1 MVVESPSKT
10 KKLASFL
17 GKDYEVL
24 SSVGHVRDLPKSGLG
39 VDVENNFEPEYVISP
54 DKKDVVRDL
63 KKSAKDADAIYLAT
77 DLDREGEAIA
87 WHVAYLMNNEKYP
100 EDSNVKDANYQVA
113 TKVKNK
119 KGENPKVYRVTFNSI
134 TKDAVLKG
142 FKNPRKLDTN
152 LIDAQQGRRILDR
165 LVGYKL
171 SPLLWE
177 KIRYG
182 LSAGRVQSVAVRL
195 IVEREREIKGFNKL
209 PYYEIFADFLK
220 EDASRGSASI
230 ATQSKNQ
237 LLTKLVKIND
247 ESIYQKQ
254 KFKLFPRQA
263 GTGASEYT
271 ASKTTIDSEEEAKKA
286 IDNIKNAEFAV
297 SQVESKDIKSHPSPP
312 FATATLQQAASSN
325 LGYSPARTMQLA
337 QKLYEGGYITYM
349 RTDSININP
358 DTVKDIRKFIRSAYG
373 ENYMLAHE
381 RYFKGKKGARTQEA
395 HEGIRPTDVT
405 IRAEELPKAVN
416 PQLRKVYE
424 LIWRRT
430 IASQMAP
437 AIFGNTKAS
446 IENPKGSEKYTF
458 EAKGSVVKF
467 DGYLKVYSNKKKDE
481 ILPEIKEGDAVKL
494 SEVREESKE
503 MAPPPRYNESSLV
516 RELESFNIGRP
527 STYASIIS
535 TIQTR
540 GYVKKIEKSLY
551 PTDTGMVVND
561 LLAEHFPQIVDV
573 DFTAEMEEGLD
584 EVADGQLDW
593 HRLLADFYKP
603 FETLVAAKRKEIKKD
618 DVVIIEK
625 TDEVCPE
632 CGKGHLI
639 VKLGKFGKF
648 LSCDQYPDCKYA
660 RPIETEE
667 TAAQQSENEEAGVSE
682 EIPNLNE
689 KCPECGGQLT
699 IKEGRFGKFIACENY
714 PKCKFTK
721 AILKKAGMKCPKCGA
736 TEGGEVVMK
745 RTKKQKMFY
754 GCSRYPACDYASWT
768 KPVVGEDGLAVGEE
782 NSVKK
787 STPAKK

>member
-1 MVVESPSKT
+1 MRNVVVVESPSKT
-10 KKLASFL
+10 KKLAAFL

-24 SSVGHVRDLPKSGLG
+24 SSVGHIRDLPKSGLG
-39 VDVENNFEPEYVISP
+39 VDVENNFEPEYVLSP
-54 DKKDVVRDL
+54 DKKDVIRDL

-100 EDSNVKDANYQVA
+100 VDAEDKNANYQVA
-113 TKVKNK
+113 SKVKNK
-119 KGENPKVYRVTFNSI
+119 EGKSPKVYRVTFNSI
-134 TKDAVLKG
+134 TKEAVLEG
-142 FKNPRKLDTN
+142 FKGPRKLDVN

-195 IVEREREIKGFNKL
+195 IVEREREIKDFKKL
-209 PYYEIFADFLK
+209 PYYEIFGDFK
-220 EDASRGSASI
+220 KGTDA
-230 ATQSKNQ
+230 
-237 LLTKLVKIND
+237 LLTKLIKID
-247 ESIYQKQ
+247 DKSIYEKE
-254 KFKLFPRQA
+254 KFKLFA
-263 GTGASEYT
+263 GDYT
-271 ASKTTIDSEEEAKKA
+271 ASKTSLDEETKVKKA
-286 IDNIKNAEFAV
+286 LEEIKRGDFAV
-297 SQVESKDIKSHPSPP
+297 TQVESKDIKSHPSPP

-325 LGYSPARTMQLA
+325 LGYSPARTMQMA

-349 RTDSININP
+349 RTDSINLSAG
-358 DTVKDIRKFIRSAYG
+358 TVSDIRKFIKKSYG
-373 ENYMLAHE
+373 DNYMLAHE
-381 RYFKGKKGARTQEA
+381 RHFKARKDARTQEA
-395 HEGIRPTDVT
+395 HEGIRPTDVGV
-405 IRAEELPKAVN
+405 RAEELPKSVN
-416 PQLRKVYE
+416 PQQRKLYE

-437 AIFGNTKAS
+437 AVFGNTKAH
-446 IENPKGSEKYTF
+446 IENAKGDSRYTF

-467 DGYLKVYSNKKKDE
+467 DGYLKVYSDKKKDE
-481 ILPEIKEGDAVKL
+481 ILPPIKEGDVVKL
-494 SEVREESKE
+494 ADAREELKE

-535 TIQTR
+535 TVQTR

-551 PTDTGMVVND
+551 PTDNGFVVND
-561 LLAEHFPQIVDV
+561 LLVKHFPQIVDV
-573 DFTAEMEEGLD
+573 DFTADMEEGLD
-584 EVADGQLDW
+584 EVAEGQLDW
-593 HRLLADFYKP
+593 RRLLSDFYKP
-603 FETLVAAKRKEIKKD
+603 FESLVAAKRKEIKKE
-618 DVVIIEK
+618 DVVNMEK

-632 CGKGHLI
+632 CGKGHLL

-648 LSCDQYPDCKYA
+648 LSCDQYPECKFA

-667 TAAQQSENEEAGVSE
+667 TAARESENEEAGVSE
-682 EIPNLNE
+682 EIPDLKE

-721 AILKKAGMKCPKCGA
+721 AILKKTGIKCPKCGEK
-736 TEGGEVVMK
+736 EGGEVVMK
-745 RTKKQKMFY
+745 RTKRQKIFF
-754 GCSRYPACDYASWT
+754 GCSRYPTCDFASWT
-768 KPVVGEDGLAVGEE
+768 KPVEGEPLKETP
-782 NSVKK
+782 KK
-787 STPAKK
+787 ARKRQA